1 MNDPQLDGDTNRN
14 TIINCKMTFPT
25 AKEISQSRF
34 VDLRIRTRNKRE
46 FQEAH
51 EIETSNS
58 HNEKRKRVRNMKQE
72 VGAPVGGKKV
82 IHMKSQK
89 IRIHRSV

>member
-1 MNDPQLDGDTNRN
+1 MKQNYLQ
-14 TIINCKMTFPT
+14 TIIDLITPR
-25 AKEISQSRF
+25 S
-34 VDLRIRTRNKRE
+34 LRIRTRNKRE

-58 HNEKRKRVRNMKQE
+58 HNEKRKGVRNMKQE

-82 IHMKSQK
+82 IHMKSDLVHKKFQHK
-89 IRIHRSV
+89 